1 MAEKLTPKPPVTL
14 TAPEESPP
22 VPGAAP
28 PPPPPL
34 AGLHPLA
41 GLGGAAVV
49 GYTPGGCAQHALALL
64 YAESTALVYSFRLS
78 TGDVTWICNELIKK
92 LTEK

>member
-34 AGLHPLA
+34 AGSHPLA
-41 GLGGAAVV
+41 GLGGTATV
-49 GYTPGGCAQHALALL
+49 GYTPGGYAATALALL
-64 YAESTALVYSFRLS
+64 YAESTALVYSFRL
-78 TGDVTWICNELIKK
+78 TTADLNWICDQLAKK
-92 LTEK
+92 LAEK